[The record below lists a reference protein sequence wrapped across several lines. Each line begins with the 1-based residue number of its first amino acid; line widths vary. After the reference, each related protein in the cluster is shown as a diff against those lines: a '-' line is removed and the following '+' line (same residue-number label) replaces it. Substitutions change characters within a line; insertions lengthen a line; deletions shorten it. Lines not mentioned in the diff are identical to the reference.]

1 LAVKFYKKAKILKQ
15 EAQID
20 LRYGAYNKTISAS
33 YFMVEAIANAI
44 FSLKKQKTRGFSGR
58 ASLIRM
64 LFGMDMYRQYLK
76 LHELREKADH
86 RETIF
91 DQSSASNIF
100 KIALVIFEIL
110 EKKFKELLLVK

>member
-1 LAVKFYKKAKILKQ
+1 MHI
-15 EAQID
+15 
-20 LRYGAYNKTISAS
+20 NKTISAP
-33 YFMVEAIANAI
+33 YYTVEAIVNAI

-86 RETIF
+86 KEIIF
-91 DQSSASNIF
+91 DQSGANSAF
-100 KIALVIFEIL
+100 EAALAIFEIL
-110 EKKFKELLLVK
+110 EKKFKELISVK